1 MWPQVMGHRV
11 SDLGQVG
18 SWASLSDW
26 VFDPVVNFTMHMFY
40 VDIVFVANW
49 QIYISQLTI

>member
-1 MWPQVMGHRV
+1 MGHRV

-40 VDIVFVANW
+40 LDIVFVANW